1 MGAFHVLSSLI
12 CHLPFLIKY
21 TVVVT
26 FGLFSDLSL
35 CLMVFVLQVL
45 QDFHLTSRRV
55 PFEYLFDL
63 IPPMQPRAFSI
74 ASSPQ
79 VSSA

>member
-1 MGAFHVLSSLI
+1 MGALDVLSSLI
-12 CHLPFLIKY
+12 CLLSPLIKH

-26 FGLFSDLSL
+26 DLSL